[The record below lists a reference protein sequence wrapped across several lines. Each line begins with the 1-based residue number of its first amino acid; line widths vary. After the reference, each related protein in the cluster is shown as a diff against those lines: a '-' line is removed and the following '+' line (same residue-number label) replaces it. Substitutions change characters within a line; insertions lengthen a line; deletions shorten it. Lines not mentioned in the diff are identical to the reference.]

1 MKSLR
6 YTHTIV
12 RRIEDASSIG
22 AGTVDDNDI
31 LLALSIVACNGIS
44 YCVR

>member
-22 AGTVDDNDI
+22 AGTVDENDI
-31 LLALSIVACNGIS
+31 LHAMEFLIASGNI
-44 YCVR
+44 R